1 MRGGS
6 LILLLA
12 AVASAHSIGESF
24 ATVRVEGDRV
34 DVDLRIRTTD
44 VAVALGLDR
53 DQDGVLGPAEVD
65 RERIAAWI
73 ADGVVLTEAARPR
86 AGVIGGLRVVKAC
99 LPGAERP
106 QGVLEASLSWEGVR
120 GALSLEIAPFRAADP
135 EHACLARVVRDG
147 EESGF
152 VFRAGARCVLSR
164 DEGMLRFLTLGIE
177 HILTGLDHVLFL
189 VSLLVAMPNRRSL
202 VCTITAFTVGHT
214 VTLALA
220 TLRLLVLPSW
230 VVEPLIALSVVYV
243 CLENLLSEP
252 GAHRAGLALVFGL
265 VHGMGFSTVLTDLS
279 LSGGAL
285 AAALASFNA
294 GVELGQLLVVAC
306 VCPLLAWG
314 HARRPVFVRRW
325 ALQAGSVA
333 ILGVAA
339 KWFLER
345 I

>member
-1 MRGGS
+1 MRAGS

-12 AVASAHSIGESF
+12 TVASAHSIGSSF
-24 ATVRVEGDRV
+24 ATVRVDGDHLQVELRV
-34 DVDLRIRTTD
+34 RTTD
-44 VAVALGLDR
+44 LAVALGLDR
-53 DQDGVLGPAEVD
+53 DQDGVLAPQELDLGRVKPWL
-65 RERIAAWI
+65 RE
-73 ADGVVLTEAARPR
+73 GVVLTAS
-86 AGVIGGLRVVKAC
+86 GGAPHCEVRSMRVVETA
-99 LPGAERP
+99 LPGADRP
-106 QGVLEASLSWEGVR
+106 QGVLEATLCWKGVPP
-120 GALSLEIAPFRAADP
+120 GATLEIAPFRAVDP
-135 EHACLARVVRDG
+135 EHASLARVVRDG

-152 VFRAGARCVLSR
+152 VFRAGARCALSR
-164 DEGMLRFLTLGIE
+164 DEGALRFLVLGVE

-189 VSLLVAMPNRRSL
+189 VSLLVVMPRRGAL
-202 VCTITAFTVGHT
+202 AWTITAFTVGHS

-220 TLRLLVLPSW
+220 TFHVLVLPAS

-243 CLENLLSEP
+243 CLENLCSKP
-252 GAHRAGLALVFGL
+252 GAHRAVVALVFGL
-265 VHGMGFSTVLTDLS
+265 VHGMGFSAVLTDLS
-279 LSGGAL
+279 LSGAAL

-333 ILGVAA
+333 ILVVAA